1 MSKAQ
6 ELIRQMMEDPTGDM
20 MRPVRKSLLISQED
34 GSIVR
39 KMVDKNGV
47 VISEE
52 TISNEQRLS
61 LDARIRLGMSQQQF
75 AKMLGISVRTLHD
88 WEQGRREPSGA
99 AKTLLYIAAR
109 HPDIVQ
115 GVNKQ
120 ASARRPNGLPPIR
133 LGRQPGIPRPP
144 AGRHPA

>member
-1 MSKAQ
+1 MMSKAQ

-20 MRPVRKSLLISQED
+20 MRPVRKSLLISQKD

-115 GVNKQ
+115 EIVEQ
-120 ASARRPNGLPPIR
+120 RT
-133 LGRQPGIPRPP
+133 
-144 AGRHPA
+144 